1 MLREE
6 LKEMLEKT
14 SDVELMRSENEMFEM
29 IEQQLQRIPIPTP
42 IIMMG

>member
-6 LKEMLEKT
+6 LKELLEKT
-14 SDVELMRSENEMFEM
+14 SDLEMMRADSEMYEMV
-29 IEQQLQRIPIPTP
+29 EQQLQKIPIPTP